1 MSFTLSTTL
10 PVAGYGRL
18 CRQLVKSLNS
28 TIWTASWPDLSSI
41 GADRTGEDRRCLCTM
56 ASSIHFDRMCGF
68 ASQGDSVDAEE
79 GASRAQK
86 DRGQVMNAQER
97 KKPRISSHFLPS

>member
-1 MSFTLSTTL
+1 
-10 PVAGYGRL
+10 
-18 CRQLVKSLNS
+18 
-28 TIWTASWPDLSSI
+28 
-41 GADRTGEDRRCLCTM
+41 M

-97 KKPRISSHFLPS
+97 KKPRISSHFLPSLRPNRLAKRGDEIFEPAVKQIQRLWVTSAST